1 MKKYII
7 IALIV
12 LVSSCTGKY
21 LVYQSNTDCIY
32 DYTVYYESG
41 YNCISIYF
49 DYSFKIDV
57 EEVFLRRREIKNV
70 VNHGDLKYQIYFYT
84 DDRATMTEIT
94 EKCILEINQILE
106 KKCITP

>member
-70 VNHGDLKYQIYFYT
+70 V
-84 DDRATMTEIT
+84 IT
-94 EKCILEINQILE
+94 VILNIKFIFIQMIVL
-106 KKCITP
+106 P